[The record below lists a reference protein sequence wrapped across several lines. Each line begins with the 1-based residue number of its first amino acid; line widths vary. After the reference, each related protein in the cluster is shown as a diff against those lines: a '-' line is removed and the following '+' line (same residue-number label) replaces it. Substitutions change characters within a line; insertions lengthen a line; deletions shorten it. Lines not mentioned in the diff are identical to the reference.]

1 MGVEATSST
10 ENLPNSLLKLREIMI
25 DSNVVQVLFVNIQE
39 NQVNPQKK
47 IQNGSAQKTR
57 YQFSV
62 FIVMLIARD
71 NHIIYLVIINIHI
84 LICLF
89 CRLWIYLIINLN
101 NIYICVFLMST
112 SNNTLLFVDDE

>member
-1 MGVEATSST
+1 M
-10 ENLPNSLLKLREIMI
+10 
-25 DSNVVQVLFVNIQE
+25 LFVNIQE